1 MLFLGIETEIIFFTM
16 KKIILSLAAAT
27 LMGAQLNAQTYLE
40 GTVTDHKTGDV
51 LPFVNI
57 AISGT
62 SVGTI
67 SDMNGEFKLSVPDNL
82 SAKDLT
88 FSSVG
93 FSPVTYKV
101 SDLVNQ
107 HSSIALE
114 PMDLKIEEVVVTDKS
129 EAGRKVVKTVLDNI
143 TQKYVDSDF
152 SYSGN
157 YVNKFTQNGASRTAT
172 YVFNAYDRHG
182 YSRGA
187 DNNAFAALNYKFA
200 SVKRDFKVNN
210 YELGVNYFDF
220 VSGLDFVRCQ
230 LGVMNSFTLKDF
242 DFKIKSDQAD
252 RYVIEFKCNKPSLLN
267 TGAYLP
273 EKYSGTITISK
284 GDNIVLESE
293 YQLDVRNINLA
304 GMSLR
309 SGAQGNKGNI
319 SCKIAYDKFNG
330 RYAMKTIH
338 ATISVSGAQGGD
350 ITIEDDISVTALNFK
365 TPSRIEGK
373 VFFSR

>member
-1 MLFLGIETEIIFFTM
+1 M
-16 KKIILSLAAAT
+16 KKTILTLAAAT
-27 LMGAQLNAQTYLE
+27 LIGAQLNAQTYLE
-40 GTVTDHKTGDV
+40 GTVTDSKTGDV

-67 SDMNGEFKLSVPDNL
+67 SDMNGEYKLSVPDNL
-82 SAKDLT
+82 ADKELT

-93 FSPVTYKV
+93 FSSVTYKV
-101 SDLVNQ
+101 SQLANQ
-107 HSSIALE
+107 HSDISMQ

-143 TQKYVDSDF
+143 SQKYVDSDF

-157 YVNKFTQNGASRTAT
+157 YTNKFTQNGSSRTAT
-172 YVFNAYDRHG
+172 YVFNAYDSHG
-182 YSRGA
+182 YSRGEG
-187 DNNAFAALNYKFA
+187 NNAFAALNYKFA

-293 YQLDVRNINLA
+293 YQLDIRNISLA

-309 SGAQGNKGNI
+309 AGAQGNKGNI
-319 SCKIAYDKFNG
+319 SCKITYDKFQG
-330 RYAMKTIH
+330 RYAMRSIH
-338 ATISVSGAQGGD
+338 ANVTVSGANGGD
-350 ITIEDDISVTALNFK
+350 IAIEDDIAVSALNYK
-365 TPSRIEGK
+365 TPSKMQGK